1 MNYFHNFQNI
11 LAIRKTNLLFA
22 CQLSIARGNVS
33 HLNLI
38 VRLLSEVRAKRA
50 KGATRARGG
59 TGVAI

>member
-1 MNYFHNFQNI
+1 MNYFHNFKNI
-11 LAIRKTNLLFA
+11 RAIRKKLLFA

-38 VRLLSEVRAKRA
+38 VRLLSEVRARRA

-59 TGVAI
+59 TRVAI